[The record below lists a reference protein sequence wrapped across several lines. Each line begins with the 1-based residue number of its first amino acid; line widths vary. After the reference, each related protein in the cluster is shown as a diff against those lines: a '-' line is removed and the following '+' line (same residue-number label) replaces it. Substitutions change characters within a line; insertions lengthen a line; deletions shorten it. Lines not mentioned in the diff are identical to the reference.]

1 MAVADPV
8 RQADS
13 TPKGRARK
21 SLVARIDRTWALPV
35 ITGLI
40 AFVLIMVAL
49 GERGETVAVAMAR
62 EDVAAGSRV
71 DPSSLRIGKVPKG
84 EVADRLLSIDA
95 ATNDELVAL
104 VPIRAGDPI
113 RQADVM
119 GAAAYKGLRTMAI
132 SVAPENAAGGELVPG
147 DRVDV
152 IDVVDGQSA
161 WVATGLEVIAV
172 SRRGAGFGADLSRK
186 DFLLVRVDADQAL
199 SVAAAMADGKI
210 EVVRA
215 TGAPEVRP
223 SRSAPDGAGA

>member
-1 MAVADPV
+1 MAIADPV
-8 RQADS
+8 RQADLP
-13 TPKGRARK
+13 PKSRARK

-35 ITGLI
+35 ITGLL

-49 GERGETVAVAMAR
+49 GDRGETVAVAVAR

-71 DPSSLRIGKVPKG
+71 DPSSLRIAKVPKG
-84 EVADRLLSIDA
+84 EIADRLLSFDT
-95 ATNDELVAL
+95 ATDDEFVAL

-113 RQADVM
+113 RQADVV
-119 GAAAYKGLRTMAI
+119 GAMAYMGLRTMAI
-132 SVAPENAAGGELVPG
+132 PVAPENAAGGELVPG

-152 IDVVDGQSA
+152 VDVVDGRSA

-199 SVAAAMADGKI
+199 ALAAAMADGKLD
-210 EVVRA
+210 VVRA

-223 SRSAPDGAGA
+223 SRPTAEGQGG